1 MQVEEQSFI
10 SILFFLTFGLKPKRC
25 KKCINETVSIFS
37 SGTSCKDTNS
47 RFTTVPLKPQFFTS
61 KKCTSHFRRPQMIF

>member
-25 KKCINETVSIFS
+25 KKCINETVFS

>member
-25 KKCINETVSIFS
+25 KKCINETVFS

-47 RFTTVPLKPQFFTS
+47 RFDFLIKHKTWIS
-61 KKCTSHFRRPQMIF
+61 IHA